1 MQEICTYLE
10 SMELT
15 FITITTALEHLRSQH
30 GSFSTTMPLDLDAPF
45 HNEMTFVFLV
55 TTVLVP

>member
-1 MQEICTYLE
+1 MQEICTYLK

-15 FITITTALEHLRSQH
+15 FITITTALEHLRSQQS
-30 GSFSTTMPLDLDAPF
+30 SFSTTMPLDLDAPF
-45 HNEMTFVFLV
+45 HDMTFVFLV